1 MNRKGAKHAK
11 KRQFALCLCGSIF
24 LITLSSCTSPAMPP
38 SLSQQIDD
46 NLERSRPI
54 QALYAIERLA
64 HEQGWTPTLAA
75 QAGDIHRDLGDLN
88 SAVAVWERVA
98 NPDAVL
104 LRDLARAQ
112 LALGRWDDALGTLT
126 LIIAQTPQDAWA
138 HWHIALLQAPVDPL
152 TALASL
158 PIAAADPAY
167 APIATVVQES
177 LSGVQNDTLLPMRV
191 GIVLADHGQWQYA
204 ERAFERAAA
213 LNAPY
218 AEALAYL
225 GVTRVMQGKDGAQV
239 MLQAVALEPVNAR
252 IRYLQGVYL
261 RAIGDARGA
270 IDALGQAA
278 ALAPDTPLYFVE
290 LAQAYRDLRDLQQAE
305 YWLRVAVAVS
315 GNAPRYLEILAL
327 FYADEAENLTV
338 DGVAALEQTISLL
351 PPDPD
356 IFAGYGWAIYL
367 TGDHERG
374 LSLID
379 QALASDAANPRALY
393 YRGRILLDRGDTDAA
408 LPLLEQVASGTSEFA
423 PLARALLES
432 LRG

>member
-1 MNRKGAKHAK
+1 M
-11 KRQFALCLCGSIF
+11 FILIF
-24 LITLSSCTSPAMPP
+24 LPACTSSSSSPALQ
-38 SLSQQIDD
+38 SQIDD
-46 NLERSRPI
+46 NLRRSRPV

-64 HEQGWTPTLAA
+64 HEQGWTPALAA
-75 QAGDIHRDLGDLN
+75 QAGDIYRDLGDLS
-88 SAVAVWERVA
+88 SAVAVWERIP
-98 NPDAVL
+98 NPNAVV

-112 LALGRWDDALGTLT
+112 LVLGRWDNALATLH
-126 LIIAQTPQDAWA
+126 LVIAQTPDDAWA
-138 HWHIALLQAPVDPL
+138 HWHSALLQAPVDPQA
-152 TALASL
+152 ALATL
-158 PIAAADPAY
+158 PIAATDPAY
-167 APIATVVQES
+167 TPIVAALQET
-177 LSGVQNDTLLPMRV
+177 LTGVQNDTLLPMRV
-191 GIVLADHGQWQYA
+191 GIVLADHGQWRYA
-204 ERAFERAAA
+204 ERAFARAAA

-225 GVTRVMQGKDGAQV
+225 GVARVMQGKDGAQV

-252 IRYLQGVYL
+252 IRYLQGIYL

-270 IDALGQAA
+270 IDSLGQAA

-315 GNAPRYLEILAL
+315 GNAPRFLEILAL

-338 DGVAALEQTISLL
+338 DGVAALEQAISLL
-351 PPDPD
+351 PADPD
-356 IFAGYGWAIYL
+356 IYAGYGWAIYL
-367 TGDHERG
+367 TGDRERG

-379 QALASDAANPRALY
+379 QALSSDADNPRALY
-393 YRGRILLDRGDTDAA
+393 YRGRILLDSGDTDAA

-423 PLARALLES
+423 PIARALLES